1 MSVLAVTV
9 LSSPNPKRTYQRYLT
24 HLISPKSA
32 ILVLKLNMASPYD
45 TPRIPDF
52 DHNSFNLQVRSWI
65 EYWLLRWDSRLS
77 PTEAK
82 VLSEKFEGDG
92 DVAFKFERAQWVA
105 LYGPVK
111 GNLIDSKIRE
121 LQSPY
126 VDVRYFT
133 SSIQALLIVKRA
145 IQYSHSSASST
156 NWLAWFWQ
164 QSFLPNLK
172 NPAPLT
178 SSPTKP
184 YTLFVRRIGSKE
196 NVISH
201 GSTSALMS
209 PNTKSGSP
217 SFSMGCENSV
227 ADNSQN
233 RRGFVQELDQ

>member
-1 MSVLAVTV
+1 
-9 LSSPNPKRTYQRYLT
+9 
-24 HLISPKSA
+24 
-32 ILVLKLNMASPYD
+32 MASPYD

-133 SSIQALLIVKRA
+133 SSIQALLIVKERFNRA
-145 IQYSHSSASST
+145 IRPHPQRVGLRGLSSKA
-156 NWLAWFWQ
+156 
-164 QSFLPNLK
+164 FLRTQK
-172 NPAPLT
+172 IRA
-178 SSPTKP
+178 
-184 YTLFVRRIGSKE
+184 
-196 NVISH
+196 H
-201 GSTSALMS
+201 
-209 PNTKSGSP
+209 
-217 SFSMGCENSV
+217 
-227 ADNSQN
+227 
-233 RRGFVQELDQ
+233 